1 MELLTLSY
9 NKIRFYIRL
18 LIRWTIVSL
27 MVGIVGGVVGGT
39 FVYGVNLANE
49 VWLDN
54 RWLMYLLPFGGL
66 IIVWLYHLCD
76 YEKPRGTNRII
87 DKVRARDEVSIV
99 VAPLMFVATL
109 ITHFLGGSAGREGAA
124 IQIGGSIGSG
134 MAKLCKVDEK
144 DTSLIVLSGVAAV
157 FAALFSTPV
166 AAVFFGLE
174 FISVGVIYYSGL
186 VPCLISSLTA
196 YGVTKIMG
204 IKSHQW
210 NFISIPDITGVLLIK
225 VFIIGIMAALLSILI
240 VIVFSGSKKF
250 FEAKFENQYI
260 RILVG
265 GAIIIVLSMIFSSG
279 DYNCSGNHVI
289 EAALHG
295 EAKPEA
301 FLLKML
307 FTAVTLGVGFKGGEI
322 VPTFFMGATMGV
334 LAGNLLGLDPG
345 FAAALGLVATFC
357 GAVNA
362 PVASIILSVE
372 LFGAAGLVFF
382 AVCCATSYTFSGY
395 YSLYSSQKIVYSK
408 TKAKYVNA
416 DTRH

>member
-196 YGVTKIMG
+196 
-204 IKSHQW
+204 
-210 NFISIPDITGVLLIK
+210 
-225 VFIIGIMAALLSILI
+225 
-240 VIVFSGSKKF
+240 
-250 FEAKFENQYI
+250 
-260 RILVG
+260 
-265 GAIIIVLSMIFSSG
+265 
-279 DYNCSGNHVI
+279 
-289 EAALHG
+289 
-295 EAKPEA
+295 
-301 FLLKML
+301 
-307 FTAVTLGVGFKGGEI
+307 
-322 VPTFFMGATMGV
+322 
-334 LAGNLLGLDPG
+334 
-345 FAAALGLVATFC
+345 
-357 GAVNA
+357 
-362 PVASIILSVE
+362 
-372 LFGAAGLVFF
+372 
-382 AVCCATSYTFSGY
+382 
-395 YSLYSSQKIVYSK
+395 
-408 TKAKYVNA
+408 
-416 DTRH
+416 